1 MKLLKWIPA
10 LLCAG
15 TLLFSCTKEPGTDKE
30 GLPDKDENGNPV
42 GGTYDYFIY
51 GVADIAIDTDGG
63 LPVDSKESKDY
74 RPCSIRVDGN
84 GIFTD
89 YDGRGKIR
97 GRGNSTWEWYRK
109 KPYRIKLDTSA
120 DFMSMPNNRDWVL
133 LADYRDVTHMMN
145 STGFTLAHHLG
156 IPYTNHSRFARLT
169 LNGKYM
175 GLYMVTEQ
183 VEEGGN
189 RVAVDKEEG
198 ILLALD
204 INDGPE
210 DVPDAT
216 DNFWSEEFGM
226 ACAVKYPEDAT
237 KEITEYVKQEFADL
251 EWTIR
256 QMDWEEVSEILDVRS
271 MIDYLIVEEV
281 IANVE
286 MDNNPSTRSAY
297 ISRKSPSDKWIM
309 GPVWDCDA
317 GFSYNWGDMYD
328 SWGWGHTFFENHRIL
343 IMGSNPFTGAG
354 AYGSGVGPLFRY
366 LFGMPEFVAAFK
378 ERWNGIKDGLQE
390 AALDN
395 IKKTEEAIRDDAID
409 DMDLWGIDNY
419 SHTAEV
425 GKMKTWLRNRFKY
438 LDGIINA
445 YPEKAGK

>member
-1 MKLLKWIPA
+1 MKLSKWIPA

-15 TLLFSCTKEPGTDKE
+15 TLLFSCTKEPGKDQE
-30 GLPDKDENGNPV
+30 GLPGKDENGNPV

-51 GVADIAIDTDGG
+51 GVADIAVDTDEG
-63 LPVDSKESKDY
+63 LPVDSKENKDY
-74 RPCSIRVDGN
+74 RPCSVKVDGN

-120 DFMSMPNNRDWVL
+120 DFMSMPNNKDWVL

-156 IPYTNHSRFARLT
+156 IPYTNHSRYARLT

-204 INDGPE
+204 INDGPG

-216 DNFWSEEFGM
+216 DNFWSEEYGM

-237 KEITEYVKQEFADL
+237 KEITSYVKP
-251 EWTIR
+251 
-256 QMDWEEVSEILDVRS
+256 ILR
-271 MIDYLIVEEV
+271 
-281 IANVE
+281 
-286 MDNNPSTRSAY
+286 
-297 ISRKSPSDKWIM
+297 
-309 GPVWDCDA
+309 
-317 GFSYNWGDMYD
+317 
-328 SWGWGHTFFENHRIL
+328 
-343 IMGSNPFTGAG
+343 
-354 AYGSGVGPLFRY
+354 
-366 LFGMPEFVAAFK
+366 
-378 ERWNGIKDGLQE
+378 
-390 AALDN
+390 
-395 IKKTEEAIRDDAID
+395 
-409 DMDLWGIDNY
+409 
-419 SHTAEV
+419 
-425 GKMKTWLRNRFKY
+425 
-438 LDGIINA
+438 
-445 YPEKAGK
+445 